1 MRRNFWGTDPKIP
14 GGFSFGVL
22 NLLHRGREGRVTAVR
37 EAVAK
42 GIEIVYWIFRGRI
55 KFVIAESQ
63 FRICPA
69 LDSYLI
75 RNVMGPGRPRPP
87 EGVVPYL
94 RRGHA
99 FDTIWASSEN
109 EF

>member
-42 GIEIVYWIFRGRI
+42 GIEIVYWIS
-55 KFVIAESQ
+55 AE
-63 FRICPA
+63 
-69 LDSYLI
+69 
-75 RNVMGPGRPRPP
+75 G
-87 EGVVPYL
+87 
-94 RRGHA
+94 
-99 FDTIWASSEN
+99 
-109 EF
+109 